1 MTGEGPPPPA
11 PKNRPPDGSAWAG
24 LPAFVSGHELAD
36 LGALE
41 QFFAEGIPFNKFL
54 GLRLTGLGRGW
65 ASAELPFRPELIG
78 DPSRPALHGGVI
90 SMMADTLGGGAVF
103 TLVDP
108 GDKVATIDL
117 RVDYLRPGRPEDLLA
132 TAWVIRLGNR
142 VGVASIELSH
152 PSQPDQLVALGK
164 GVYVIKRSVE

>member
-1 MTGEGPPPPA
+1 MTSPPA
-11 PKNRPPDGSAWAG
+11 PRNRPPEGARWAG
-24 LPAFVSGHELAD
+24 LPAFVTAQGAAD
-36 LGALE
+36 LPAIE
-41 QFFAEGIPFNKFL
+41 QFFAEGIPFNRFL

-65 ASAELPFRPELIG
+65 ASATLPFKPELIG
-78 DPSRPALHGGVI
+78 DPTRPALHGGVI
-90 SMMADTLGGGAVF
+90 SMMADTLGGAAVF
-103 TLVDP
+103 TLIDP

-152 PSQPDQLVALGK
+152 PGQPDELVAIGK
-164 GVYVIKRSVE
+164 GVYVIKRAAE